1 MNWHCVGSLN
11 KSMRTKLTILS
22 LLASCIISACGNGG
36 TVPKSTDS
44 IFDQR
49 TDTSPVDHTNTYLDS
64 TAPRSGALGDSTLP
78 PNK

>member
-1 MNWHCVGSLN
+1 MQKH
-11 KSMRTKLTILS
+11 LTIF
-22 LLASCIISACGNGG
+22 LALIVFSIISSCGNGG
-36 TVPKSTDS
+36 TVPKSSDS